1 MTVLPGRRG
10 ALALS
15 ICALPCALCPEL
27 RAADPPPDPPADDTR
42 LVVISAKMPEDSPV
56 SPDINAARQRLQS
69 LPGAVNVVEPADL
82 PRGRGAY
89 LEDLLRLQPG
99 VVVQSAQGSEDTK
112 LSIRCSGVQSDNIR
126 GVSVLV
132 DGIPLNQADG
142 EAFLQDLDL
151 QSVQYAEVYRG
162 ADALRYGA
170 LTLGGAV
177 NLVTV
182 TGRTADP
189 FTTRASF
196 GSFGLFEQQFT
207 SGWSAGR
214 WDVYGSVVNH
224 VLDGY
229 RNHAREN
236 YQKAFASLGYQF
248 NPATENRLY
257 FFYGRLDQNNP
268 SGLTKDE
275 LHTDP
280 RQTSPES
287 VTQDWSTRWDYVRL
301 MDRFGLRGDG
311 WQLGL
316 ALAWNHRQ
324 QTQREGYEAG
334 YRLGATRYYSDDYA
348 LDLAYENTA
357 DVLGGRNRL
366 SVGLI
371 PTFEP
376 ESDSSY
382 ANPDG
387 HLGALLFTD
396 QTYYFNSPVYLENQH
411 YLTEQLSLLTGF
423 QAVYVRRIFRDRFR
437 SPTLGDQSRH
447 DHFWTFNPKLGL
459 AYERTKG
466 TLAYLNFSR
475 SFQPPSFDESLG
487 VQGGPDGGRI
497 FHDLRSQRAYTL
509 EVGTR
514 GEAGPFDW
522 DVALY
527 RSWVRDELLDQN
539 NAQGEPLGTINAP
552 RTIHQGVEVGLQTE
566 VFRSLL
572 VKGPSLDRSKDGQAG
587 APAPA
592 KTDRVLLDQA
602 YTLSDFHFDDHPT
615 YGTNRIAGTPVHFYK
630 AELRYEHP
638 RGFYAGINVECSASK
653 YPVDEANSLFADPY
667 ALLGCRA
674 GYRTAKGPQVFFEA
688 KNLTN
693 QVYAA
698 TVAPLG
704 DARTNDDTAAFNP
717 GNKRAFYG
725 GVSWVW

>member
-1 MTVLPGRRG
+1 MTVFLGPRG
-10 ALALS
+10 AIAL
-15 ICALPCALCPEL
+15 ICALPCALCLEL
-27 RAADPPPDPPADDTR
+27 RATDPPPNPPADDTR
-42 LVVISAKMPEDSPV
+42 FVVISAKMPEDSPV
-56 SPDINAARQRLQS
+56 SPDVNASRQRLQS
-69 LPGAVNVVEPADL
+69 LPGAVDVVEPADL
-82 PRGRGAY
+82 QRGRGAY
-89 LEDLLRLQPG
+89 LEDLLRHQPG

-112 LSIRCSGVQSDNIR
+112 LSIRGSGVQSDNIR
-126 GVSVLV
+126 GVGVLV

-189 FTTRASF
+189 FTARASF

-207 SGWSAGR
+207 SGWSGER

-229 RNHAREN
+229 RDHAREN
-236 YQKAFASLGYQF
+236 YQKAFASLGYQLQ
-248 NPATENRLY
+248 PAAENRLY

-275 LHTDP
+275 LYADP
-280 RQTSPES
+280 RQTSPGS
-287 VTQDWSTRWDYVRL
+287 VAQDWSTRWDYVRL
-301 MDRFGLRGDG
+301 MDRFGLRGDH
-311 WQLGL
+311 WQLQL
-316 ALAWNHRQ
+316 AVAWNHRQ
-324 QTQREGYEAG
+324 QTQREEYKDD

-348 LDLAYENTA
+348 LDFAYENTA
-357 DVLGGRNRL
+357 DVLHGRNRL

-382 ANPDG
+382 ANPNG
-387 HLGALLFTD
+387 QLGALLFTD
-396 QTYYFNSPVYLENQH
+396 RTYYLNFPVYLENQH
-411 YLTEQLSLLTGF
+411 YLAERFSLLTGF
-423 QAVYVRRIFRDRFR
+423 QAVYVHRIFRDRFR
-437 SPTLGDQSRH
+437 SRTLGDQSRT
-447 DHFWTFNPKLGL
+447 DHLWAFNPKLGL
-459 AYERTKG
+459 AYEWKKG

-487 VQGGPDGGRI
+487 IQGGPDGGRVL
-497 FHDLRSQRAYTL
+497 HSLRPQRAYTL

-539 NAQGEPLGTINAP
+539 NSQGELLGTINAP
-552 RTIHQGVEVGLQTE
+552 RTVHQGLEIGLQTE

-572 VKGPSLDRSKDGQAG
+572 VEAPSPDPGKDGKAG
-587 APAPA
+587 SPAPA
-592 KTDRVLLDQA
+592 RTDRVILNQT
-602 YTLSDFHFDDHPT
+602 YNLSDLCFKDNPT
-615 YGTNRIAGTPVHFYK
+615 YHNNRIAGTPVHFYK
-630 AELRYEHP
+630 AELCYEHP
-638 RGFYAGINVECSASK
+638 RGFYTGVNVEWNTVK

-674 GYRTAKGPQVFFEA
+674 GYRTAKGPQIFFEA
-688 KNLTN
+688 KNLAN
-693 QVYAA
+693 QAYAA

-717 GNKRAFYG
+717 GSGRAFYG
-725 GVSWVW
+725 GVSWIW